1 MVPWGVPCG
10 LGGGLQNWDGDPQKE
25 LWHCARVLPPHR
37 RIQKPLGAMLC
48 WPDHE
53 VALGARG
60 NRMGWGDPQRHPHVS
75 LVISFAQALREP
87 PALQPM
93 APPITS
99 STCSPSHKLTGEGLS
114 GHRWSALCRG
124 SAPTPPPDLGAHVEY
139 LGRHPN
145 PTEET
150 QAGHRKSCDITATQD
165 HGCCR
170 TRGRPQGC
178 PHWSSSL
185 GVFAGEGLPIHGSPG
200 SNTGWRGEWEPEVLA
215 SQLPPS
221 LSGPGLSQLHPQRG
235 TQNLLPEPVNL
246 STRSAVRGVRGGGRV
261 SLQELG

>member
-1 MVPWGVPCG
+1 MGGPTAAPSCFTCHQLCAGPKGAPSSAAYGTSHPLQHLLPQPQAHRGGPERAQVVCSLQGLHPHPTSRPGGPRGVPW
-10 LGGGLQNWDGDPQKE
+10 
-25 LWHCARVLPPHR
+25 
-37 RIQKPLGAMLC
+37 
-48 WPDHE
+48 
-53 VALGARG
+53 
-60 NRMGWGDPQRHPHVS
+60 
-75 LVISFAQALREP
+75 
-87 PALQPM
+87 
-93 APPITS
+93 T
-99 STCSPSHKLTGEGLS
+99 
-114 GHRWSALCRG
+114 
-124 SAPTPPPDLGAHVEY
+124 
-139 LGRHPN
+139 
-145 PTEET
+145 TEET
-150 QAGHRKSCDITATQD
+150 QAGHRKSWDITATQD

-170 TRGRPQGC
+170 TRGSPQGC

-246 STRSAVRGVRGGGRV
+246 STRPAVRGVRGGGRV